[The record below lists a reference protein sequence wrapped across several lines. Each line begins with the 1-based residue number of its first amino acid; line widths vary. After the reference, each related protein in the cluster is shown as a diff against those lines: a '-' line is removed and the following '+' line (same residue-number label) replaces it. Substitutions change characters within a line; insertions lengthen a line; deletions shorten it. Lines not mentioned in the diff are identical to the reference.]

1 MEGNFK
7 IFPSGAAVKPER
19 ITGFDLVDINDKIR
33 VLAITEERTYFAD
46 SFDDRLDAENYI
58 IDLVKEL
65 DGVANVKVKN
75 YDDGIITTG
84 ENYDLLNVEIGTPV
98 IVDSIEALYIER
110 LIVDSIEALYIER
123 LINKILVVV
132 GDKVKKVKEFKTRDE
147 AKTYL
152 VNLINRLDGD
162 WINIGDQY
170 YLNPDKVVN
179 IDVNKNV
186 SGFYEV
192 TAELE
197 GGCVLPVATKASAED
212 AICARDDL
220 KERKKKALDESK
232 AD

>member
-19 ITGFDLVDINDKIR
+19 ITGFDLVDTNVKIR

-84 ENYDLLNVEIGTPV
+84 ENYNLLNVENGAPV
-98 IVDSIEALYIER
+98 IVSNIEALYIEF
-110 LIVDSIEALYIER
+110 LS
-123 LINKILVVV
+123 KILVVA
-132 GDKVKKVKEFKTRDE
+132 GDKAKTVKKFEIYDE

-152 VNLINRLDGD
+152 ANLINRLDGD
-162 WINIGDQY
+162 WINVDDRY
-170 YLNPDKVVN
+170 YLKADKVVN
-179 IDVNKNV
+179 FDVNANMSWSYDV
-186 SGFYEV
+186 Y
-192 TAELE
+192 AELE
-197 GGCVLPVATKASAED
+197 GGFVLPVAIKKTAGE
-212 AICARDDL
+212 AIHARDEL
-220 KERKKKALDESK
+220 RERLKKALDKSK
-232 AD
+232 AA

>member
-1 MEGNFK
+1 MEENFK

-19 ITGFDLVDINDKIR
+19 ITGFDLVDTNDKIR

-58 IDLVKEL
+58 VDLVKEL
-65 DGVANVKVKN
+65 GGVANVKVKN
-75 YDDGIITTG
+75 FDDGIITTG
-84 ENYDLLNVEIGTPV
+84 ENYDLLNVEIGAPV
-98 IVDSIEALYIER
+98 IVSSIEALYIE
-110 LIVDSIEALYIER
+110 S
-123 LINKILVVV
+123 LINKILVVA
-132 GDKVKKVKEFKTRDE
+132 GDKVKTVKKFKTCDE

-152 VNLINRLDGD
+152 VNLINRLGGD

-186 SGFYEV
+186 SAFYEV

-197 GGCVLPVATKASAED
+197 GGCVLPVAMKASAED

-220 KERKKKALDESK
+220 KEHIKKALDESK

>member
-1 MEGNFK
+1 VEGNFK

-110 LIVDSIEALYIER
+110 LI
-123 LINKILVVV
+123 NKILVVV
-132 GDKVKKVKEFKTRDE
+132 GDKVKAVKAFKNFDE
-147 AKTYL
+147 VKTYL
-152 VNLINRLDGD
+152 ANLINRLDGD